1 MSLTLLDW
9 RRRVARLY
17 AEVRSEPDPAAAHDH
32 WRKTRD
38 DLLRT
43 HPDSPVPQRSRA
55 GYPGAPVAAYDPRLR
70 FDVTVDTDVPAKHI
84 EVTTGSDGVV
94 PFDRIGRAHLPGGG
108 DLDVW
113 WLGSY
118 GGGVFVPVKD
128 ATAGTATYGGGRYL
142 IDTVKGADLGGD
154 EGRLILD
161 FNFSYN
167 PSCAYDPEWACPLPP
182 PGNIVARSLL
192 AGELM
197 PPPDAGPEAR

>member
-17 AEVRSEPDPAAAHDH
+17 AEVRSEPDTVAAHDH

-43 HPDSPVPQRSRA
+43 HPDSPVPRPERA

-70 FDVTVDTDVPAKHI
+70 FDVTVDTEASPRHMK
-84 EVTTGSDGVV
+84 VTTGSDGVV
-94 PFDRIGRAHLPGGG
+94 RFDRIGCAHLPGGG

-113 WLGSY
+113 WLSSY

-128 ATAGTATYGGGRYL
+128 GTAGTATYGGGRYL
-142 IDTVKGADLGGD
+142 IDTVKGADLGGG

-161 FNFSYN
+161 FNFAYN
-167 PSCAYDPEWACPLPP
+167 PSCAYDAAWACPLAP
-182 PGNIVARSLL
+182 PGNTLTRSLL

-197 PPPDAGPEAR
+197 PPGIGRATG

>member
-17 AEVRSEPDPAAAHDH
+17 AEVRSEPDPVAAHDH

-43 HPDSPVPQRSRA
+43 HPDSPVPRESRA
-55 GYPGAPVAAYDPRLR
+55 DYPGAPVAAYDPRLR
-70 FDVTVDTDVPAKHI
+70 FDVAVDTGVPPKHI
-84 EVTTGSDGVV
+84 EVATGSDGVV

-161 FNFSYN
+161 FNFAYN

-197 PPPDAGPEAR
+197 PPPDAGQEAR